1 MRSAICQSTPPTNPI
16 GMVELWCSTL
26 MSGLIAFTV
35 AVSSDA
41 YSSSHSSRLRWKFTH
56 TGSRQSTVRGGSPP
70 TSSA

>member
-1 MRSAICQSTPPTNPI
+1 
-16 GMVELWCSTL
+16 MVELWCSTL
-26 MSGLIAFTV
+26 MPGLIAFTV
-35 AVSSDA
+35 AVSADA